1 MLYRQIQDNKRK
13 TFFLVVI
20 FCIIVL
26 LIGWAIGYLVNGDV
40 YSGIIITTI
49 ILIFYIPI
57 TYMSAGSQ
65 VLSMSGA
72 REIKREDHP
81 QLFSIVEEL
90 TIPARLPMP
99 KVYIINDPARS
110 EEHTS
115 ELQSRGHLVCRN
127 L

>member
-1 MLYRQIQDNKRK
+1 MLYRKIQENKRK

-81 QLFSIVEEL
+81 QLFSIVDEL
-90 TIPARLPMP
+90 TITALLPMT
-99 KVYIINDPARS
+99 KVYIINDPAQIGRAS
-110 EEHTS
+110 
-115 ELQSRGHLVCRN
+115 CRERE
-127 L
+127 